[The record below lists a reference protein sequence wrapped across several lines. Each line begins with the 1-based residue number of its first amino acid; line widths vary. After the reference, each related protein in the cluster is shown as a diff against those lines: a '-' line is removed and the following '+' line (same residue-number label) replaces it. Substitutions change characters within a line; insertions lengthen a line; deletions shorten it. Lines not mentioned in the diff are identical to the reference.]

1 MSTRTARPGSTN
13 GWPPPAATDA
23 LTILTAPERR
33 RAISGG
39 AVSLAGIVLFVGI
52 AVLVLLAAG
61 IDSGGTNPLADP
73 YLLRVLRFTLLQ
85 AVLSTL
91 LSVVLAIPVARA
103 LARQPRFPGRL
114 WLIRLMAVPMGLP
127 VLIGA
132 LGLLGIWGRQGLLN
146 QTLAT
151 LGLPQP
157 ISIYGLAGILLAHVF
172 FNMPLACRLMLAGL
186 ERVPAEY
193 WLVAGG
199 LGMRPASV
207 FRFIEWPVLR
217 GLIPGIAGLIFMLCA
232 TSFTLVLILGGGP
245 AATTL
250 EVAIYQALRF
260 DFDPGRAVML
270 SLLQIVVTLVI
281 LGAMTLFRAHDDH
294 GLTSGRA
301 LRRID
306 GQAPARRW
314 IDAAVLSA
322 ATLFLGLPLASV
334 VVTGVEANLFKLAGQ
349 PIFLQAAATSLAIAL
364 AAGLLA
370 VLTSFAIIRARS
382 VISADRRN
390 TFGLRGLAIALSGS
404 SSLILLVPPIVLATG
419 WFLALRPL
427 GDPSRFAAIL
437 IVVINAL
444 MALPFVIRVIEPAYA
459 VHVRRTERLA
469 ASLGLR
475 DISRLRLIDWPG
487 LRKPLFTALS
497 FAMALSLGD
506 LGAVALFG
514 SDSLMTLPWL
524 VYSKLGSYRT
534 NDADGYALILGLVC
548 LLLTIAGTAGQGARD
563 DESRRHG

>member
-1 MSTRTARPGSTN
+1 MI
-13 GWPPPAATDA
+13 
-23 LTILTAPERR
+23 ILTAPERR

-39 AVSLAGIVLFVGI
+39 AFSLGSIALFVGI
-52 AVLVLLAAG
+52 AVLVLLSAG
-61 IDSGGTNPLADP
+61 IESGGDTSLTDP
-73 YLLRVLRFTLLQ
+73 YLLRILRFTLLQ

-91 LSVVLAIPVARA
+91 LSIVLAIPVARA

-132 LGLLGIWGRQGLLN
+132 LGLLGIWGRQGLIN
-146 QTLAT
+146 QALSA
-151 LGLPQP
+151 LGLSQP
-157 ISIYGLAGILLAHVF
+157 VSIYGLAGILLAHVF
-172 FNMPLACRLMLAGL
+172 FNMPLACRLMLVGL

-199 LGMRPASV
+199 LGMRPISV
-207 FRFIEWPVLR
+207 FRFIEWPILR

-270 SLLQIVVTLVI
+270 SLLQIVVTLLV
-281 LGAMTLFRAHDDH
+281 LGVMTLFRAPDDH
-294 GLTSGRA
+294 GLTAGPA

-306 GQAPARRW
+306 GQGM
-314 IDAAVLSA
+314 AVRCVDTALLAA
-322 ATLFLGLPLASV
+322 ATLFLGMPLAAV
-334 VVTGVEANLFKLAGQ
+334 VVTGLEANLFRLVSQ
-349 PIFLQAAATSLAIAL
+349 PIFLQAAVTSLAIAL

-382 VISADRRN
+382 VISADRRKSL
-390 TFGLRGLAIALSGS
+390 GLHGLAIVLGAG

-427 GDPSRFAAIL
+427 GDPSRFAAVL
-437 IVVINAL
+437 IIVINAL
-444 MALPFVIRVIEPAYA
+444 MALPFVIRVIEPACT
-459 VHVRRTERLA
+459 VHVSRTGRLA
-469 ASLGLR
+469 ASLGLHG
-475 DISRLRLIDWPG
+475 IARLRMVDWPA

-548 LLLTIAGTAGQGARD
+548 LLLTIAGTAGQGVPD
-563 DESRRHG
+563 DESRRND

>member
-1 MSTRTARPGSTN
+1 M
-13 GWPPPAATDA
+13 
-23 LTILTAPERR
+23 LTASERK

-39 AVSLAGIVLFVGI
+39 ALSLAGIMLFVVV
-52 AVLVLLAAG
+52 AVVILLAAG
-61 IDSGGTNPLADP
+61 IESGGNNSLADP

-85 AVLSTL
+85 SVLSTL
-91 LSVVLAIPVARA
+91 LSIVLAIPIARA
-103 LARQPRFPGRL
+103 LARQPRFLGRL

-146 QTLAT
+146 QALTAI
-151 LGLPQP
+151 GLSQP
-157 ISIYGLAGILLAHVF
+157 VSIYGLAGILLAHVF

-199 LGMRPASV
+199 LGMRPASI

-270 SLLQIVVTLVI
+270 SLLQIVVTVVI
-281 LGAMTLFRAHDDH
+281 LGAMTLFPSPDDH
-294 GLTSGRA
+294 GLTSGRP

-306 GQAPARRW
+306 GQVRAARW
-314 IDAAVLSA
+314 GDAIMLLI
-322 ATLFLGLPLASV
+322 ATLFIGLPLVSV
-334 VVTGVEANLFKLAGQ
+334 ILAGLKADLVKLVGQ
-349 PIFLQAAATSLAIAL
+349 AIFLQAAATSLAIAF

-370 VLTSFAIIRARS
+370 VAISLAIVRARA
-382 VISADRRN
+382 VISTDRKKRLS
-390 TFGLRGLAIALSGS
+390 LRALATALSGT

-427 GDPSRFAAIL
+427 GDPGRFAAVL

-444 MALPFVIRVIEPAYA
+444 MALPFVIRVLEPAYA

-469 ASLGLR
+469 ASLGLHG
-475 DISRLRLIDWPG
+475 IPRLRLIDWPG

-514 SDSLMTLPWL
+514 SSSLMTLPWL

-534 NDADGYALILGLVC
+534 NDADGFALILGAVC
-548 LLLTIAGTAGQGARD
+548 LLLTIAGTAGQGNRSD
-563 DESRRHG
+563 QGRQND

>member
-1 MSTRTARPGSTN
+1 M
-13 GWPPPAATDA
+13 
-23 LTILTAPERR
+23 
-33 RAISGG
+33 
-39 AVSLAGIVLFVGI
+39 
-52 AVLVLLAAG
+52 LVLLAAG
-61 IDSGGTNPLADP
+61 IESGGETTLTDP

-85 AVLSTL
+85 ATLSTL
-91 LSVVLAIPVARA
+91 LSIALAIPVARA

-146 QTLAT
+146 QALAAI
-151 LGLPQP
+151 GLSQP
-157 ISIYGLAGILLAHVF
+157 VSIYGLAGILLAHVF

-260 DFDPGRAVML
+260 DFDPARAVML
-270 SLLQIVVTLVI
+270 SLLQIVVTVAI
-281 LGAMTLFRAHDDH
+281 LGAMTLFRAPDDH
-294 GLTSGRA
+294 GLTSGRT

-306 GQAPARRW
+306 GRMPAARW
-314 IDAAVLSA
+314 ADAALLSGA
-322 ATLFLGLPLASV
+322 ALFLGLPLASV
-334 VVTGVEANLFKLAGQ
+334 VVAGLEANLAKLAIQ

-370 VLTSFAIIRARS
+370 VLISFAIIRARS
-382 VISADRRN
+382 AISAGRRN
-390 TFGLRGLAIALSGS
+390 SVGLHGLAIALSGS

-437 IVVINAL
+437 IVIVNAL

-459 VHVRRTERLA
+459 VHRRRTERLA
-469 ASLGLR
+469 ASLGLHGV
-475 DISRLRLIDWPG
+475 SRLRLIDWPG
-487 LRKPLFTALS
+487 LRKPFFTALS

-506 LGAVALFG
+506 LGTVALFG

-548 LLLTIAGTAGQGARD
+548 LLLTIAGTAGQGTD
-563 DESRRHG
+563 DHESRRHD

>member
-1 MSTRTARPGSTN
+1 M
-13 GWPPPAATDA
+13 
-23 LTILTAPERR
+23 LTASERR

-39 AVSLAGIVLFVGI
+39 ALSLAGIALFVGI
-52 AVLVLLAAG
+52 AVVILLAAG
-61 IDSGGTNPLADP
+61 INSGGHNPLTDP
-73 YLLRVLRFTLLQ
+73 YLLRVLQFTLLQ
-85 AVLSTL
+85 AILSTL
-91 LSVVLAIPVARA
+91 LSVALAIPVARA

-146 QTLAT
+146 QALAT
-151 LGLPQP
+151 LGLSQP

-199 LGMRPASV
+199 LGMKPHSV

-232 TSFTLVLILGGGP
+232 TSFTLVLTLGGGP

-270 SLLQIVVTLVI
+270 SLLQIVVTAAI
-281 LGAMTLFRAHDDH
+281 LGAMTLFPSADDH

-306 GQAPARRW
+306 GQLRGARW
-314 IDAAVLSA
+314 ADAALLLA
-322 ATLFLGLPLASV
+322 AALFIGLPLASV
-334 VVTGVEANLFKLAGQ
+334 IVAGLEANLLKLAGQ
-349 PIFLQAAATSLAIAL
+349 AIFLQAAITSLGIAL

-370 VLTSFAIIRARS
+370 VAISFAIIHARS
-382 VISADRRN
+382 VISADRKKSRS
-390 TFGLRGLAIALSGS
+390 LRSLAATLTGA

-419 WFLALRPL
+419 WFLALRSL

-444 MALPFVIRVIEPAYA
+444 MALPFAIRVLEPAYA
-459 VHVRRTERLA
+459 VHRRRTARLA
-469 ASLGLR
+469 ASLGLQGVT
-475 DISRLRLIDWPG
+475 RLRLIDWPG

-514 SDSLMTLPWL
+514 SSSLMTLPWL

-534 NDADGYALILGLVC
+534 NDADGYALILGMVC
-548 LLLTIAGTAGQGARD
+548 FLLTIAGTVGQGARD
-563 DESRRHG
+563 GEGKQDD